1 MVKSHYEIYGGNNMN
16 KKLCSF
22 YVNEIH
28 LITMLLPYI
37 NERINENTEVITI
50 LETDMSR
57 GARKVME
64 RIQGKKSE
72 DLLNINWKKKSLNY
86 LYETEIKD
94 RLFIISGTDEFMNR
108 ANQIINERKE
118 NCTIL
123 NCYEIMQ
130 GSSKLQKILD
140 KHDKV
145 VNTSGEKYK
154 EEIFT
159 GYVKKD
165 YGKVML

>member
-16 KKLCSF
+16 KKLWSF
-22 YVNEIH
+22 YVNDIH

-57 GARKVME
+57 GAKKVIE

-72 DLLNINWKKKSLNY
+72 DLLKINWKNKSLNY
-86 LYETEIKD
+86 LYEAEIKD
-94 RLFIISGTDEFMNR
+94 KFFVISGTDEFMNG
-108 ANQIINERKE
+108 ANQIINDRKE

-123 NCYEIMQ
+123 NCYEMMQ
-130 GSSKLQKILD
+130 GRQKLQEILD

-154 EEIFT
+154 EEIFA

-165 YGKVML
+165 YGKVTL